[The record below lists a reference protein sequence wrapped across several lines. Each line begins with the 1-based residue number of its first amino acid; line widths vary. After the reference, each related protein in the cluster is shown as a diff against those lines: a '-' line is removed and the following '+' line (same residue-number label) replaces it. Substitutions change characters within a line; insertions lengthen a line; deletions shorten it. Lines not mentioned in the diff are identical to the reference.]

1 MKKTHSYLIYEF
13 AKCQESERLLDDP
26 PCAEPAAITD
36 WLRTKGVHM
45 RVLNDKIDFSQ
56 FGLGAIRQNEIW
68 MPLMKFKE
76 GYYTDAGY
84 RFRENKFE

>member
-1 MKKTHSYLIYEF
+1 
-13 AKCQESERLLDDP
+13 
-26 PCAEPAAITD
+26 
-36 WLRTKGVHM
+36 M

-56 FGLGAIRQNEIW
+56 FGSKAIRQNEIW
-68 MPLMKFKE
+68 MPFLKFKE